1 MAPLGRPT
9 ATKRSPRIGAA
20 LAKERLLSCVTLFP
34 LLIISS
40 GALSSC
46 NVSHLKPHERNFR
59 KSACEE
65 TVGREVSKSS
75 VCSFFF
81 QRFERFEFGPATVV
95 SSVCVNT
102 G

>member
-1 MAPLGRPT
+1 ME
-9 ATKRSPRIGAA
+9 AA
-20 LAKERLLSCVTLFP
+20 LAKERLLSCVTIFP
-34 LLIISS
+34 LMIISS
-40 GALSSC
+40 ATRSSC

-65 TVGREVSKSS
+65 TEGREVSKSS